1 MNRNPE
7 VITDAARAEAAV
19 MLATVRARAKQ
30 DEYVRSAR
38 ITMRKIH
45 AERRL
50 ANMTERERV
59 TASERGWEPG
69 DGWTVALIIVVIFVA
84 GALAGAIAP

>member
-50 ANMTERERV
+50 ADMTEHERV
-59 TASERGWEPG
+59 PAAESGWLG
-69 DGWTVALIIVVIFVA
+69 DGWTVALIIVLIFVA
-84 GALAGAIAP
+84 GALTGALAP